1 MPLAPFHPLIAEWFT
16 SSVGTPTEVQQ
27 QAWPAIQSGADVLI
41 AAPTGSGK
49 TFAAFLS
56 CIDRLFKQALARELD
71 EHTQVLYVSPLKA
84 LSNDIQKN
92 LQQPLVEVGHAAL
105 SAGLLMPEL
114 RVLVRTGDTP
124 MTERQQML
132 KRPPHILVTTP
143 ESLFI
148 LLTAEK
154 SRRLLQTVRTVIVD
168 EIHAVAPN
176 KRGAHLALSLERLE
190 ALTLTKPQRIGLSAT
205 QRPIE
210 TVARF
215 LVGNRDSLTVNREP
229 LNVRDSVR
237 SIQHSTLSTGHQRS
251 DHGESPHP
259 LPLTSPCTI
268 IDVGHRREMD
278 LAVEVPKDELSAV
291 ATNAIWTDVYDRIA
305 DLVRQHRSTLVF
317 VNTRRLAERVSHAL
331 EERLVDL
338 GADGVAAHHGSL
350 SRQIRLSAEERLKS
364 GKTRVVVATAS
375 LELGIDIGAV
385 DLVCQIGSPRAI
397 AICLQRVGRAGHWIK
412 AIPKGRLFAVT
423 RDDLL
428 ECAALMRAIRTGVL
442 DRIVVP
448 LAPLDILAQQLV
460 AASATQAWQE
470 DDLFDLCRRADPYR
484 ALARSDFDQVVRMLA
499 DGIATNRGRGLA
511 YLFHD
516 RINHRIKGRR
526 GARLAAITSGGA
538 IPDTANYAV
547 VAEPEGTVVGSVDED
562 FAVESLAGDIMLLGN
577 TSWRIKGVEMGKV
590 RVEDAHGAPPNI
602 PFWRG
607 EAPSRTAE
615 LSAEVASL
623 RAEIDRRINEN
634 PSPLTPYSS
643 PIQWLRQ
650 ECALDQRG
658 AQQAIEYVLAGK
670 AVLGIVPTQQT
681 IVAERFFDESGGMQ
695 LVLHT
700 PFGGRINR
708 AWGLALRKR
717 FCVTFDFEVQAAA
730 TDNGIVISLGE
741 KHSFPLEAVF
751 GFLHSHS
758 LREVLL
764 PAVLQAPMFMTRWR
778 WNVSRA
784 LVLLRFSHGKKVPPQ
799 IQRMKAEDLLGAVFP
814 DAMAC
819 QDNMIGERTRV
830 VPDHPL
836 VNETLRDCFTEAMDL
851 NGLTA
856 LLERIEAGTIRCVAV
871 DTPIP
876 SPFSHEILN
885 ANPYAFLDDA
895 PLEERRAR
903 AVEMRRTLP
912 AQLAGEVGAL
922 DSAAIEEVQ
931 RESWP
936 VVRDPDELH
945 DALLTLLW
953 LPVGEVQDWA
963 IHFPRLVEEGRVV
976 ELHMR
981 GEGLGVRGEGGGSE
995 GLGVRGEG
1003 QEQGQEQG
1011 QEMTGWVATENRAR
1025 IQGMFT
1031 KGDDTTLDAIVLGWM
1046 ESIGPT
1052 TAAELAER
1060 LHLSLVDVNGAMV
1073 RLEASGL
1080 ILRGRFRPV
1089 SLYPSPL
1096 TPHVPEW
1103 CHRRLLARIH
1113 RLTIGR
1119 LRKEVEPVTAAEF
1132 MRFLC
1137 QWQHVA
1143 PGSRLHGEAGLLDIV
1158 GQLAGF
1164 ETAASAWEPQL
1175 LRTRLA
1181 KYEPELLDRL
1191 CLSGA
1196 VSWGR
1201 LSPHP
1206 RLARIGDLDQRRI
1219 IPTSVAPISLF
1230 PREESEWLRHV
1241 FYDDAASQGPDP
1253 FTQLSSIAQDLRRA
1267 LHERGASFFAD
1278 LVRMTNHLPAEVEEG
1293 LWELVA
1299 AGFVT
1304 ADGFD
1309 NLRALMDPR
1318 RRRAEGRERSR
1329 RPRHS
1334 AGRWSLL
1341 GQREPHSTF
1350 NIEPLTFRS
1359 VASPLTP
1366 HPSRSVEPVARQLL
1380 RRYGVVFRDLLA
1392 RESLVQSW
1400 RDLLVQYRRMELQ
1413 GEIRGGRFVNGF
1425 TGEQFALPEAVE
1437 SLRAVRKRI
1446 DSGTVSHD
1454 IKLSASDP
1462 LNLAG
1467 IILPGP
1473 RVPAM
1478 PSNFVVLRDGA
1489 VVRTVLGREASDR
1502 PSEQT
1507 EWSERR
1513 HQIKQE

>member
-1 MPLAPFHPLIAEWFT
+1 MPLSRFHPLIAEWFD
-16 SSVGTPTEVQQ
+16 SNVGAPTEVQQ

-71 EHTQVLYVSPLKA
+71 DQTQVLYVSPLKA

-92 LQQPLVEVGHAAL
+92 LQQPLAEIGIAAL

-124 MTERQQML
+124 MAERQLML

-143 ESLFI
+143 ESLYI

-168 EIHAVAPN
+168 EIHAVVPN

-215 LVGNRDSLTVNREP
+215 LVGDRP
-229 LNVRDSVR
+229 
-237 SIQHSTLSTGHQRS
+237 I
-251 DHGESPHP
+251 P
-259 LPLTSPCTI
+259 TI
-268 IDVGHRREMD
+268 IDVGHTRQMD
-278 LAVEVPKDELSAV
+278 LTVEVPKDELSAV
-291 ATNAIWTDVYDRIA
+291 ATNAIWANVYDRIA
-305 DLVRQHRSTLVF
+305 ELVRQHRSTLVF
-317 VNTRRLAERVSHAL
+317 VNTRRLAERVSHHV
-331 EERLVDL
+331 EERLQDL
-338 GADGVAAHHGSL
+338 GADAVAAHHGSL

-397 AICLQRVGRAGHWIK
+397 ATCLQRVGRAGHWVK
-412 AIPKGRLFAVT
+412 AIPKGRLFAMT
-423 RDDLL
+423 RDELL

-442 DRIVVP
+442 DRIGVP
-448 LAPLDILAQQLV
+448 SAPLDILAQQLV
-460 AASATQAWQE
+460 AAAATQTWQE

-484 ALARSDFDQVVRMLA
+484 ALARSEFDQVVRMLA

-511 YLFHD
+511 YLHHD
-516 RINHRIKGRR
+516 RVNRRIKGRR

-577 TSWRIKGVEMGKV
+577 TSWRIKGVERGKV
-590 RVEDAHGAPPNI
+590 RVEDAHGAAPSI

-615 LSAEVASL
+615 LSAEVARLRSDIDHVLEATSL
-623 RAEIDRRINEN
+623 
-634 PSPLTPYSS
+634 PLTPYAS
-643 PIQWLRQ
+643 PVQWLRQ

-670 AVLGIVPTQQT
+670 AVLGTVPTQET

-695 LVLHT
+695 LVLHA

-717 FCVTFDFEVQAAA
+717 FCVAFDFELQAAA

-741 KHSFPLEAVF
+741 KHSFPLASVF
-751 GFLHSHS
+751 GFLQSRT

-819 QDNMIGERTRV
+819 QDNMIGERTRQI
-830 VPDHPL
+830 PDHPL

-851 NGLTA
+851 DGLTE
-856 LLERIEAGTIRCVAV
+856 LIKQIEAGTINCVAV
-871 DTPIP
+871 DTPVP

-922 DSAAIEEVQ
+922 DPAAIEEVQ

-953 LPVGEVQDWA
+953 LPVEEVQDWA
-963 IHFPRLVEEGRVV
+963 IHLPRLIEEGRAV
-976 ELHMR
+976 ELNVR
-981 GEGLGVRGEGGGSE
+981 GERGDGEGLGVRGDVQE
-995 GLGVRGEG
+995 VR
-1003 QEQGQEQG
+1003 
-1011 QEMTGWVATENRAR
+1011 GWVATEHRA
-1025 IQGMFT
+1025 QVESMFT
-1031 KGDDTTLDAIVLGWM
+1031 SDNEAATDATVLGWM

-1052 TAAELAER
+1052 TADALAER
-1060 LHLSLVDVNGAMV
+1060 LHLSTDGVNGSML
-1073 RLEASGL
+1073 RLEASGQ
-1080 ILRGRFRPV
+1080 ILRGRFTFHA
-1089 SLYPSPL
+1089 SPA
-1096 TPHVPEW
+1096 TSDEVEF

-1119 LRKEVEPVTAAEF
+1119 LRKEVEPVTAFEF
-1132 MRFLC
+1132 MRFLF

-1143 PGSRLHGEAGLLDIV
+1143 PGSRLHGETGLLDIIV
-1158 GQLAGF
+1158 QLAGF
-1164 ETAASAWEPQL
+1164 ESAASAWEPHL

-1181 KYEPELLDRL
+1181 KYEPEMLDRL

-1206 RLARIGDLDQRRI
+1206 RLGHVGDLERRRI
-1219 IPTSVAPISLF
+1219 IPTSVAPISIF
-1230 PREESEWLRHV
+1230 PREESAWLRDV
-1241 FYDDAASQGPDP
+1241 FQDRSASNGPDP
-1253 FTQLSSIAQDLRRA
+1253 FAQLSHVAQDLRRT

-1278 LVRMTNHLPAEVEEG
+1278 LVRMTNHLPTEVEEG
-1293 LWELVA
+1293 LWELAA
-1299 AGFVT
+1299 AGLVT

-1318 RRRAEGRERSR
+1318 RRRAQGRERAR
-1329 RPRHS
+1329 RPRHT
-1334 AGRWSLL
+1334 AGRWVLL
-1341 GQREPHSTF
+1341 QHAIGHRRSVPATPHSV
-1350 NIEPLTFRS
+1350 L
-1359 VASPLTP
+1359 SPQ
-1366 HPSRSVEPVARQLL
+1366 HISAEPVARQLL
-1380 RRYGVVFRDLLA
+1380 RRYGVVFRDLLV
-1392 RESLVQSW
+1392 RETLVQSW
-1400 RDLLVQYRRMELQ
+1400 RDLLVQYRRMESQ
-1413 GEIRGGRFVNGF
+1413 GEIRGGRFVSGF

-1437 SLRAVRKRI
+1437 SLRAARKQNE
-1446 DSGTVSHD
+1446 SGAASHD

-1462 LNLAG
+1462 LNLVG

-1473 RVPAM
+1473 RVPAV
-1478 PSNFVVLRDGA
+1478 PSNFVVFRDG
-1489 VVRTVLGREASDR
+1489 VIVRAVLGREAAVGR
-1502 PSEQT
+1502 FTEHAMEQG
-1507 EWSERR
+1507 RVNLVG
-1513 HQIKQE
+1513 QE

>member
-1 MPLAPFHPLIAEWFT
+1 MPLSQFHPLIAEWFRT
-16 SSVGTPTEVQQ
+16 QIGCPTDVQIQ
-27 QAWPAIQSGADVLI
+27 GWPVIQSGADVLI

-56 CIDRLFKQALARELD
+56 CIDHLFKQALARELD
-71 EHTQVLYVSPLKA
+71 DHTQVLYVSPLKA

-92 LQQPLVEVGHAAL
+92 LQQPLAEIGNAAL

-210 TVARF
+210 TIARF
-215 LVGNRDSLTVNREP
+215 LIGNRQPAQTSLF
-229 LNVRDSVR
+229 
-237 SIQHSTLSTGHQRS
+237 TLLTPDASH
-251 DHGESPHP
+251 
-259 LPLTSPCTI
+259 LTSPCRI
-268 IDVGHRREMD
+268 IDVGHKREMD

-291 ATNAIWTDVYDRIA
+291 ATNAIWADTYDRVA

-317 VNTRRLAERVSHAL
+317 VNTRRLAERVSHSL
-331 EERLVDL
+331 EERLLDL
-338 GADGVAAHHGSL
+338 GADAVAAHHGSL

-397 AICLQRVGRAGHWIK
+397 ATCLQRVGRAGHWIK
-412 AIPKGRLFAVT
+412 AIPKGRLFAMT

-428 ECAALMRAIRTGVL
+428 ECAALMRAIRTGIL
-442 DRIVVP
+442 DRIAVP
-448 LAPLDILAQQLV
+448 PAPLDILAQQMV
-460 AASATQAWQE
+460 AAAATQTWQE
-470 DDLFDLCRRADPYR
+470 DELFDLCRRADPYR
-484 ALARSDFDQVVRMLA
+484 ALARSEFDQVLRMLA
-499 DGIATNRGRGLA
+499 DGISTNRGRGLA
-511 YLFHD
+511 YLHHD

-623 RAEIDRRINEN
+623 RAEIDRRIDEN
-634 PSPLTPYSS
+634 PSPLTPYAS

-658 AQQAIEYVLAGK
+658 AQQVVEYVLAGK
-670 AVLGIVPTQQT
+670 AVLGTVPTQQT

-717 FCVTFDFEVQAAA
+717 FCVTFDFELQAAA

-751 GFLHSHS
+751 GFLHSHT

-799 IQRMKAEDLLGAVFP
+799 IQRMKAEDLLGTVFP

-819 QDNMIGERTRV
+819 QDNIVGGRTRQI
-830 VPDHPL
+830 PDHPL
-836 VNETLRDCFTEAMDL
+836 VNETLRDCLTEAMDL
-851 NGLTA
+851 DGLTA
-856 LLERIEAGTIRCVAV
+856 LLKQIEAGAIRCVAV
-871 DTPIP
+871 DTPMP
-876 SPFSHEILN
+876 SPFSHEVLN

-922 DSAAIEEVQ
+922 DLAAIEEVQ

-936 VVRDPDELH
+936 VVRDSDELH

-953 LPVGEVQDWA
+953 LPLKEAQDWA
-963 IHFPRLVEEGRVV
+963 MYLPRLIEEGRAI
-976 ELHMR
+976 ELN
-981 GEGLGVRGEGGGSE
+981 VRSGAQE
-995 GLGVRGEG
+995 VR
-1003 QEQGQEQG
+1003 
-1011 QEMTGWVATENRAR
+1011 GWVATEYRTQVETAFA
-1025 IQGMFT
+1025 G
-1031 KGDDTTLDAIVLGWM
+1031 GDDTTLDTIVLGWM

-1052 TAAELAER
+1052 TAIELATR
-1060 LHLSLVDVNGAMV
+1060 LSCRTQAIDQSLV

-1080 ILRGRFRPV
+1080 VLRGQFRPNPAL
-1089 SLYPSPL
+1089 STQHSALSGAGA
-1096 TPHVPEW
+1096 PEW

-1132 MRFLC
+1132 MQFLL
-1137 QWQHVA
+1137 QWQHVS

-1158 GQLAGF
+1158 AQLAGF
-1164 ETAASAWEPQL
+1164 EAAASAWEPHV
-1175 LRTRLA
+1175 LRMRLA

-1206 RLARIGDLDQRRI
+1206 RLAHVGDLERRRI
-1219 IPTSVAPISLF
+1219 IPTSVAPISFF
-1230 PREESEWLRHV
+1230 PREESEWLRDV
-1241 FYDDAASQGPDP
+1241 FHDEAALQGPDP
-1253 FTQLSSIAQDLRRA
+1253 FAQLSSVAQNLRRA

-1278 LVRMTNHLPAEVEEG
+1278 LVRMTNHLPTEVEDG

-1299 AGFVT
+1299 AGLVT

-1341 GQREPHSTF
+1341 RNVIH
-1350 NIEPLTFRS
+1350 
-1359 VASPLTP
+1359 
-1366 HPSRSVEPVARQLL
+1366 HPISALSAQHFPAESIARQLL

-1400 RDLLVQYRRMELQ
+1400 REVLVQYRRMELK
-1413 GEIRGGRFVNGF
+1413 GEVRGGRFVSGF
-1425 TGEQFALPEAVE
+1425 VGEQFALPEAVE
-1437 SLRAVRKRI
+1437 SLRAARKRNE
-1446 DSGTVSHD
+1446 SGPASHD

-1473 RVPAM
+1473 RVPAV
-1478 PSNFVVLRDGA
+1478 PSNFVVFRDGA
-1489 VVRTVLGREASDR
+1489 VVRSVLGRDAADR
-1502 PSEQT
+1502 PDAQIESSEYA
-1507 EWSERR
+1507 R
-1513 HQIKQE
+1513 QE